1 MGQVLTMIVGAE
13 EERVKVHVIVSS
25 DEHREASGRKITDM
39 PGHFEVVVN
48 AKVLET
54 LESPEKWA
62 YVKKV
67 LRKYPLFHLDRLADD
82 HKNYVRVEVKNMYK
96 PPALDPKLIDEATE
110 EVISG
115 DYLADITVHDYKNLA
130 SWYCLEPIW

>member
-1 MGQVLTMIVGAE
+1 MIVGAE

-25 DEHREASGRKITDM
+25 DEHREASGRKITDT

-48 AKVLET
+48 TKVLET

-82 HKNYVRVEVKNMYK
+82 HKNYVKVEVKNMYK

>member
-1 MGQVLTMIVGAE
+1 MIVGAE

-25 DEHREASGRKITDM
+25 DEHGEASGRKITDT

-48 AKVLET
+48 TKVLET

-82 HKNYVRVEVKNMYK
+82 HKNYVKVEVKNMYK